1 MQLTVHNY
9 DKNRKKLEYVQTPT
23 KPRFA
28 PSYIISGQRADEFVK
43 KYNEQ
48 SDDRQFQTFSI
59 SKMHRLKDA
68 YNNKY
73 NSTIKCTPKEML
85 NDKSKEI
92 AFITRMQQHK
102 SFQRGIKDYCLWGR
116 G

>member
-48 SDDRQFQTFSI
+48 SDSLVKNSI
-59 SKMHRLKDA
+59 LMTVSGAIAGCGMALSQNAKKVGLVIKSGVGAIIGLIVGITISQHEK
-68 YNNKY
+68 NKLMDEY
-73 NSTIKCTPKEML
+73 HVE
-85 NDKSKEI
+85 EI
-92 AFITRMQQHK
+92 
-102 SFQRGIKDYCLWGR
+102 
-116 G
+116 